1 MDLAKAEFDK
11 AKSITQTADTDLV
24 NQLNSPQGQKP
35 ASTTGAR

>member
-24 NQLNSPQGQKP
+24 NQLNSQVGKTP
-35 ASTTGAR
+35 AAGPK